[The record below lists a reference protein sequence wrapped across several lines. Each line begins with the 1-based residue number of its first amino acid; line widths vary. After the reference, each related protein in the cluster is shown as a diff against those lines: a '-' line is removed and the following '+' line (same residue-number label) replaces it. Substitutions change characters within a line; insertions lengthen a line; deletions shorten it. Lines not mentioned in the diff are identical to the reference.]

1 MAHTWTIAA
10 MDYEVSS
17 GGKTNVVTQVHW
29 RCDKADGDHTGSLYG
44 SVGLEAP
51 GESFVEWAD
60 ITESTAVGWAKA
72 AIGADE
78 VTVIEA
84 SIDAQITEAKTPTTG
99 AGIPWS

>member
-1 MAHTWTIAA
+1 MAVTW
-10 MDYEVSS
+10 DVVSLDVTKS
-17 GGKTNVVTQVHW
+17 VGSLSDVVTSVHW
-29 RCDKADGDHTGSLYG
+29 TASDSDGEHTGLRYG

-78 VTVIEA
+78 VTAIEA
-84 SIDAQITEAKTPTTG
+84 SIDAQITKSKTPTTG
-99 AGIPWS
+99 SGVSW